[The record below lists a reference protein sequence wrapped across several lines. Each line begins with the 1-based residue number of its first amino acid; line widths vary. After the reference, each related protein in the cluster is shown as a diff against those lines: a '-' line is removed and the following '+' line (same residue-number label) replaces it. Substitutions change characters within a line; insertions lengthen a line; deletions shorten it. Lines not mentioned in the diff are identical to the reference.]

1 LSGDRAVS
9 DIGAALD
16 ANMRKQN
23 LKL

>member
-1 LSGDRAVS
+1 LSGDRALS